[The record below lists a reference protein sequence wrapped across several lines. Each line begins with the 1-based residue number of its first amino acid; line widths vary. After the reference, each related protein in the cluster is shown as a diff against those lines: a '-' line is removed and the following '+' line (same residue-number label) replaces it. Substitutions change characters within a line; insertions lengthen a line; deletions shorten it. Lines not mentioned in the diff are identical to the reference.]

1 MLIDEQPKY
10 DLITENDLIP
20 AHSGGSREQA
30 PTQSPNHPEYA
41 KIMDRLPDMA
51 PPARSPNHPEYA
63 KIFDKLD

>member
-1 MLIDEQPKY
+1 M
-10 DLITENDLIP
+10 IP